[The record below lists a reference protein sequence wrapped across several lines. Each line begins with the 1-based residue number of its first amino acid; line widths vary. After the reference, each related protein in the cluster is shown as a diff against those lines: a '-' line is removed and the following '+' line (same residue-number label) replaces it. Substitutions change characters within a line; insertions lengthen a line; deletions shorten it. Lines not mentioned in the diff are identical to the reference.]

1 MILLLTDEYT
11 GFDWAALPKG
21 SIVVDVGGGV
31 GNLTMALAK
40 VHKHLRFI
48 VQDRPATV
56 KEGEMVS
63 ISGLSC
69 R

>member
-1 MILLLTDEYT
+1 MILLLTDEYI

-40 VHKHLRFI
+40 VHKNLRFV

-56 KEGEMVS
+56 KEGELVS
-63 ISGLSC
+63 ISDLSC